1 MAEENTQTRQVGTTY
16 KRFPPPF
23 RSKIRKSATR
33 MDDSGVKEIAV
44 ALAIWLSVYAIL
56 VIIILYML
64 GVLGQGGVL

>member
-1 MAEENTQTRQVGTTY
+1 
-16 KRFPPPF
+16 
-23 RSKIRKSATR
+23 